1 MTGSGPQRTRAARKR
16 RRSQWRG
23 FLYIAPA
30 MALVIVFFVMPVLFT
45 GWMSLHNW
53 PLMGAARW
61 IGFANY
67 IRMWN
72 DSRFMAALN
81 FTAYYTVIVTIA
93 IFAVAF
99 PLAIF
104 VEKERRFVST
114 YRTII
119 FLPVVVGLATA
130 SLLWV
135 WLANVDSGFFG
146 PALRALGLDAVVVV
160 AYGLLL
166 PKGVLEAS
174 ARGAFNLH
182 GSLLPR
188 WRGAAPIQRAIMA
201 GDAVTGVQVMRMT
214 EGLDEG
220 PILLSETVPIF
231 HDDTFVTLHDRMAE
245 VGAELMAGALRALER
260 GPVIEDAQS
269 EEGVTYAHK
278 ITSAEARIDWDR
290 PAAEV
295 DRHIRGLSPFPGA
308 WFEALT
314 PKGPVRIK
322 ALMSRM
328 AGGQGPAGEV
338 LDDAGG
344 SGE

>member
-1 MTGSGPQRTRAARKR
+1 MTGSGPQRTRAVRKR

-93 IFAVAF
+93 IFAIAF

-146 PALRALGLDAVVVV
+146 PALRALGLVERS
-160 AYGLLL
+160 
-166 PKGVLEAS
+166 P
-174 ARGAFNLH
+174 N
-182 GSLLPR
+182 
-188 WRGAAPIQRAIMA
+188 IMA
-201 GDAVTGVQVMRMT
+201 SFDTAFATIIVMVVWKIAGFTMI
-214 EGLDEG
+214 
-220 PILLSETVPIF
+220 ILLTGLQAIPSELTE
-231 HDDTFVTLHDRMAE
+231 A
-245 VGAELMAGALRALER
+245 
-260 GPVIEDAQS
+260 
-269 EEGVTYAHK
+269 
-278 ITSAEARIDWDR
+278 ARIDGAGRWQR
-290 PAAEV
+290 F
-295 DRHIRGLSPFPGA
+295 RHLTLPLMRKTIALALIVSVTGSILAFDQFYIMTSGGPQNKMISVVYYIFNQSFVSFNLGYGSALSI
-308 WFEALT
+308 ALLAIL
-314 PKGPVRIK
+314 VAISIVQLWLLRV
-322 ALMSRM
+322 
-328 AGGQGPAGEV
+328 GE
-338 LDDAGG
+338 
-344 SGE
+344 ER

>member
-1 MTGSGPQRTRAARKR
+1 MTVSGPQRPAGSRKRR

-23 FLYIAPA
+23 LLYIAPA
-30 MALVIVFFVMPVLFT
+30 MALVIVFFVMPVIFT

-53 PLMGAARW
+53 PLMGAQRW

-67 IRMWN
+67 TRMFN

-146 PALRALGLDAVVVV
+146 PALRALGLVERS
-160 AYGLLL
+160 
-166 PKGVLEAS
+166 P
-174 ARGAFNLH
+174 N
-182 GSLLPR
+182 
-188 WRGAAPIQRAIMA
+188 IMA
-201 GDAVTGVQVMRMT
+201 SFDTAFATIIVMVVWKIAGFTMI
-214 EGLDEG
+214 
-220 PILLSETVPIF
+220 ILLTGLQAIP
-231 HDDTFVTLHDRMAE
+231 
-245 VGAELMAGALRALER
+245 AELTEA
-260 GPVIEDAQS
+260 
-269 EEGVTYAHK
+269 
-278 ITSAEARIDWDR
+278 ARIDGARRWQRFRYLTLPLMRRTLALALILSVTGSILAFDQFYIMTSGG
-290 PAAEV
+290 PQNKMISVVYYIFNQSFVSFNLGYGAA
-295 DRHIRGLSPFPGA
+295 LSIVLLA
-308 WFEALT
+308 ILVALSIVQLWLLR
-314 PKGPVRIK
+314 VRDE
-322 ALMSRM
+322 
-328 AGGQGPAGEV
+328 QP
-338 LDDAGG
+338 
-344 SGE
+344 